1 MRAHVILVLGTLRQK
16 DHRLEVSLD
25 VVAST
30 LYPTHHKRM
39 MLSSLY
45 LGKLCL
51 GQLSVTL

>member
-16 DHRLEVSLD
+16 DHKLEVSLD

-39 MLSSLY
+39 MLY